1 MTHSSTN
8 CQPASKPINYTVSF
22 DSPLELAS
30 ILRHKVDSL
39 GIVFNG
45 LAEDSG
51 YNQSALVGILLLFHD
66 IQQHAALLEEF
77 FLEQQRAK
85 ANCKNPVQ

>member
-8 CQPASKPINYTVSF
+8 CQPAFKPINYTVSF
-22 DSPLELAS
+22 DSPIEAVS
-30 ILRHKVDSL
+30 ALRHKIDSL

-51 YNQSALVGILLLFHD
+51 YNESALVGVLLLLHD
-66 IQQHAALLEEF
+66 IQQHAAVLEEL
-77 FLEQQRAK
+77 FLEQNRHQ
-85 ANCKNPVQ
+85 VQ